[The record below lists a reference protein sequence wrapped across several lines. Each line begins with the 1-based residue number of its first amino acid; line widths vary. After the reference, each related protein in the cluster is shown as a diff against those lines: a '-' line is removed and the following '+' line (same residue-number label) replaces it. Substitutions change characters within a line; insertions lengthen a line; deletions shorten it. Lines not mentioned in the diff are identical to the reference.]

1 MNQRSAVPTVKE
13 FNTMSSDF
21 HLQSILVVDDDL
33 ELTEMLSTYLSG
45 MGYKVQV
52 RNDGEDGLSEAVSGR
67 HYDLILLDVMMPKM
81 DGFDVLKKLRAS
93 HSTPVLM
100 LTARGDDY
108 DRILGLEMGA
118 DDYLPKPFNHREL
131 VARIKAIVRRHN
143 LSSTGGAVEQDLFVN
158 GIFLSP
164 SSQLAKVD
172 DVELTLTTT
181 EFLILRLLM
190 LNAAQRVTKE
200 EISLKIL
207 GKPLQAFDRSIDMH
221 VSNLRKKIGAVVVD
235 EKIKTIRGVGYML
248 IVGSH

>member
-1 MNQRSAVPTVKE
+1 MDSE
-13 FNTMSSDF
+13 I
-21 HLQSILVVDDDL
+21 HLQSILIIDDDT
-33 ELTEMLSTYLSG
+33 ELTDMLATYLGTS
-45 MGYKVQV
+45 GYKVKV
-52 RNDGEDGLSEAVSGR
+52 CNDGQSGLAEATSGG
-67 HYDLILLDVMMPKM
+67 HYDLILLDVMMPMM
-81 DGFDVLKKLRAS
+81 DGFDVLKKLRVS
-93 HSTPVLM
+93 HATPVLM

-221 VSNLRKKIGAVVVD
+221 VSNLRKKISAVAVD

>member
-1 MNQRSAVPTVKE
+1 MNLAVKE
-13 FNTMSSDF
+13 CKTMSSDF
-21 HLQSILVVDDDL
+21 HLQSILIIDDDI
-33 ELTEMLSTYLSG
+33 ELTEMLSAYLTS
-45 MGYKVQV
+45 MGYQV
-52 RNDGEDGLSEAVSGR
+52 TVKNDGEAGLSEALSGN
-67 HYDLILLDVMMPKM
+67 HYDLVLLDVMMPKL

-143 LSSTGGAVEQDLFVN
+143 IATSGGAVEQDLRVEN
-158 GIFLSP
+158 VHLSP
-164 SSQLAKVD
+164 SSQVAKID
-172 DVELTLTTT
+172 DIPLTLTST

-190 LNAAQRVTKE
+190 LHAGHRVTKE
-200 EISLKIL
+200 EISLKVL

-221 VSNLRKKIGAVVVD
+221 VSNLRKKIAEITIN

-248 IVGSH
+248 MMSAAK

>member
-1 MNQRSAVPTVKE
+1 
-13 FNTMSSDF
+13 MSSDF
-21 HLQSILVVDDDL
+21 HFQSLLVIDDDK
-33 ELTEMLSTYLSG
+33 ELTDMLSTYLES

-52 RNDGEDGLSEAVSGR
+52 RNDGEAGLEEAVSGH

-93 HSTPVLM
+93 HATPVLM

-143 LSSTGGAVEQDLFVN
+143 MAAAGNGVEQDLLVN
-158 GIFLSP
+158 GVHLSP
-164 SSQLAKVD
+164 SSQTANVD
-172 DVELTLTTT
+172 GEPLSLTST
-181 EFLILRLLM
+181 EFSILRLLM
-190 LNAAQRVTKE
+190 LHAAKRVTKE
-200 EISLKIL
+200 EISLKVL

-221 VSNLRKKIGAVVVD
+221 VSNLRKKINAVSVD
-235 EKIKTIRGVGYML
+235 EKIKTIRGIGYML
-248 IVGSH
+248 LTGSN

>member
-1 MNQRSAVPTVKE
+1 
-13 FNTMSSDF
+13 MSNSEP
-21 HLQSILVVDDDL
+21 SRPGRRILVVDDEQRMIRFIRMNLDL
-33 ELTEMLSTYLSG
+33 EGFSVHVAYDGKDALN
-45 MGYKVQV
+45 QV
-52 RNDGEDGLSEAVSGR
+52 RKVMP
-67 HYDLILLDVMMPKM
+67 DLVILDVMMPKM
-81 DGFDVLKKLRAS
+81 DGFDVLKKLRVS

-221 VSNLRKKIGAVVVD
+221 VSNLRKKISAVAVD

>member
-1 MNQRSAVPTVKE
+1 MNQAPGESKI
-13 FNTMSSDF
+13 MSTDY
-21 HLQSILVVDDDL
+21 HLQSILVIDDDL
-33 ELTEMLSTYLSG
+33 ELTDMLSTYLVS
-45 MGYKVQV
+45 MGYQV
-52 RNDGEDGLSEAVSGR
+52 NVCNDGEAGLSEAVSGH

-93 HSTPVLM
+93 HTTPVLM

-143 LSSTGGAVEQDLFVN
+143 IAALGGAIEQDLAIN

-164 SSQLAKVD
+164 SSQSAKVD
-172 DVELTLTTT
+172 DEVLSLTTT
-181 EFLILRLLM
+181 EFSILRLLM
-190 LNAAQRVTKE
+190 LNAAKRVTKE
-200 EISLKIL
+200 EISLKVL

-221 VSNLRKKIGAVVVD
+221 VSNLRKKIAGVAHD

-248 IVGSH
+248 AKSK

>member
-1 MNQRSAVPTVKE
+1 MR
-13 FNTMSSDF
+13 
-21 HLQSILVVDDDL
+21 
-33 ELTEMLSTYLSG
+33 
-45 MGYKVQV
+45 
-52 RNDGEDGLSEAVSGR
+52 
-67 HYDLILLDVMMPKM
+67 
-81 DGFDVLKKLRAS
+81 
-93 HSTPVLM
+93 
-100 LTARGDDY
+100 TARGDDY

-118 DDYLPKPFNHREL
+118 DVYLPKPFNHREL

-143 LSSTGGAVEQDLFVN
+143 LSATGGAVEQDLYVN

-221 VSNLRKKIGAVVVD
+221 VSNLRKKMSAVAVD

-248 IVGSH
+248 ITGNH

>member
-21 HLQSILVVDDDL
+21 HLQSILVIDDDL
-33 ELTEMLSTYLSG
+33 ELTEMLSTYLSS
-45 MGYKVQV
+45 MGYQVQV
-52 RNDGEDGLSEAVSGR
+52 RNDGEEGLSEAVSGR

-81 DGFDVLKKLRAS
+81 DGFDVLKKLRVS

-221 VSNLRKKIGAVVVD
+221 VSNLRKKISAVAVD
-235 EKIKTIRGVGYML
+235 
-248 IVGSH
+248 